1 MWFRRNHFLCLND
14 NLNVSVNHNNNDA
27 IDKLNSLLSILGL
40 TAIQYSWCTSK
51 QFVGYMRFHQ
61 CKQHCLNLGSS
72 CHGIIYPRNYEN
84 WCYWCPSAQQ
94 AYSGNSNYWDL
105 TMCVWKVSRDPRSSL
120 SLEKKRKHIF
130 DIPVILPQ
138 RSWAIVTVILTCKFA
153 NGILTVNDNWFVNN
167 FLLKS
172 RRFHILWMALL
183 SLKLTCILVAMIL
196 LFSEHFKEDMFLF
209 PSISR
214 NPVDLP

>member
-1 MWFRRNHFLCLND
+1 MWFRRNHFLCLYD
-14 NLNVSVNHNNNDA
+14 NLHVSVNHNNNDA
-27 IDKLNSLLSILGL
+27 IDKLNSSLSILGL

-172 RRFHILWMALL
+172 RRFHILWIALL

-209 PSISR
+209 PLS
-214 NPVDLP
+214 PVIR